1 MDGKVVVERW
11 TGTVDRHELMRHKA
25 QQASDPSIR
34 AGASV
39 LSDCTRAVFA
49 IAPSEI
55 GEISAMDK
63 DPADNSK
70 VRRYAFL
77 VKDEV
82 YDVARHFSDQVNKFG
97 KSVIIF
103 SSLDV
108 AALWVG
114 LDAPAVLKLMDGIP
128 GPTAPDV
135 EAQRERL

>member
-1 MDGKVVVERW
+1 MPCEYVVAMDGKVVIERW
-11 TGTVDRHELMRHKA
+11 TGTVDRHELMRHK
-25 QQASDPSIR
+25 QQQVSDPSIR

-39 LSDCTRAVFA
+39 LSDCTRAVFT

-63 DPADNSK
+63 DPSDTSK

-77 VKDEV
+77 VNNDV
-82 YDVARHFSDQVNKFG
+82 YDIARHFSDQVNNYG

-103 SSLDV
+103 NSLDV

-114 LDAPAVLKLMDGIP
+114 LDAPTVRRLMDSIRG
-128 GPTAPDV
+128 
-135 EAQRERL
+135 